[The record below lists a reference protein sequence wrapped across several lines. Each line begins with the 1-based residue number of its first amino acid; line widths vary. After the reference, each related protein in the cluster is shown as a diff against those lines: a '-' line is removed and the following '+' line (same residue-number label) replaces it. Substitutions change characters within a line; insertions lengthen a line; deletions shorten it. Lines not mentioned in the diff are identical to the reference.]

1 MKKCCFTGH
10 RNVDLSENLINIT
23 TNIIIRLIE
32 EKGVTEYYGG
42 GAIGWDM
49 LCERI
54 ILMLKQK
61 YPFIHLHLFLPC
73 PPENQTEFWIKEDK
87 DLYYKILA
95 VADSVKVISPKY
107 YKGCMK
113 KRNEELVNEAEYC
126 VCYYNEKRKVN
137 GTGQTVRIAERKGIE
152 IINLFKC

>member
-10 RNVDLSENLINIT
+10 RNVDLSENLINTT

-107 YKGCMK
+107 
-113 KRNEELVNEAEYC
+113 
-126 VCYYNEKRKVN
+126 
-137 GTGQTVRIAERKGIE
+137 IAITKQITNTIGSTIKSTLDLFPNT
-152 IINLFKC
+152 II